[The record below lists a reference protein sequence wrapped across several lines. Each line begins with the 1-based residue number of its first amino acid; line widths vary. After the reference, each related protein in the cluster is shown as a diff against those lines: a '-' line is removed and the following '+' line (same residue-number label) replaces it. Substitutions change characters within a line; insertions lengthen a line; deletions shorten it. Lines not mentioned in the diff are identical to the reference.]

1 MKIKTLIGLIIVSV
15 ISNNSKAQ
23 DSIYKF
29 SNKSITT
36 AIGFGFIDARSPGI
50 GYVYEVGYQQ
60 DYWKSKLRFNPY
72 IQNGEYT
79 SFGITDVRSAYFR
92 NTIFGLKIG
101 LDLLKYKAV
110 SIATQLGYGLNYT
123 RGIIGTG
130 GEFGIKKSEFF
141 AEIHHTVTLGAGL
154 RVNPKNQRMAYEFHL
169 LNFGFGNDYFST
181 AQLRFGIDI
190 KL

>member
-1 MKIKTLIGLIIVSV
+1 MKIKILISLILVCS
-15 ISNNSKAQ
+15 ISNKGIAQ
-23 DSIYKF
+23 DTIHKF

-36 AIGFGFIDARSPGI
+36 AIGLAIIDAKSPGN
-50 GYVYEVGYQQ
+50 GYVYELGYQQ

-169 LNFGFGNDYFST
+169 LNFGFGNDYFLT
-181 AQLRFGIDI
+181 AQLRLGIDI